1 MDIRNVQRT
10 GNMHYIYLPT
20 SWVKKNHLS
29 AASKVELSQDSAG
42 NLSISPIVSEII
54 ITASNNEP
62 YWNGFKFLGSDSAVL
77 NENDMDIINKL
88 IVGCYIN
95 PANSFKISLEKE
107 LDFNRLLDQK
117 KLISLESVELD
128 QKTIRCES
136 AISISDPA
144 SLLKTMVMKI
154 KNMIFVMTKSYNL
167 ELINRYEEEIDRSK
181 LLIDKAV
188 ISALT
193 FGKPKLK
200 NIDMYYISLI
210 AKDLERIADHLIC
223 IDKSETKFLSSVLN
237 CMGFLKEV
245 IENLEVK
252 DNRHYLSH
260 KIATEFIKRVNKIKE
275 EDSRDIKTYDMKRIK
290 HTLNNISEVLIN
302 WAITK
307 EVDKK

>member
-1 MDIRNVQRT
+1 
-10 GNMHYIYLPT
+10 MHYIYLPT

-42 NLSISPIVSEII
+42 NLSISPIVSEKKNISI
-54 ITASNNEP
+54 SLNI
-62 YWNGFKFLGSDSAVL
+62 

>member
-42 NLSISPIVSEII
+42 NLSISPIVSEKKNISI
-54 ITASNNEP
+54 SLNI
-62 YWNGFKFLGSDSAVL
+62 